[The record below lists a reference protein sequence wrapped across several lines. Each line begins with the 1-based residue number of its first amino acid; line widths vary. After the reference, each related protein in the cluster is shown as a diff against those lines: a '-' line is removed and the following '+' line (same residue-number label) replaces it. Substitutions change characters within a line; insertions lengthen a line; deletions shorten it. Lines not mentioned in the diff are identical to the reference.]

1 MAMTSSGE
9 GGASAHN
16 VILKERKTLTST
28 GVSNV
33 DSFDEETVVAYTAL
47 GELTIRGR
55 QLKIQHLDVQA
66 GELTVEGEILSLHY
80 TDNQPGSAGFFKKLF
95 R

>member
-9 GGASAHN
+9 SGASAQN

-33 DSFDEETVVAYTAL
+33 DSFNEETVVAYTAL
-47 GELTIRGR
+47 GEMTIRGR
-55 QLKIQHLDVQA
+55 QLKIQRLDVQA

-80 TDNQPGSAGFFKKLF
+80 TDNQPASAGFFKKLF